1 MMDYT
6 QRYRC
11 GVQVN
16 RQPDDGLSRRVFGS
30 FLTAR
35 IGVSV
40 GRLPQEV
47 AMGEFYRS
55 ECSGTV
61 QVGRVRV
68 FEGLPTV
75 FNCSVLTFG
84 VQ

>member
-1 MMDYT
+1 
-6 QRYRC
+6 
-11 GVQVN
+11 
-16 RQPDDGLSRRVFGS
+16 VFGS

-47 AMGEFYRS
+47 LLEESYRN
-55 ECSGTV
+55 ERSGTV
-61 QVGRVRV
+61 RVGRVRV
-68 FEGLPTV
+68 FEEFLTV
-75 FNCSVLTFG
+75 FNCSVLTSG

>member
-1 MMDYT
+1 ML
-6 QRYRC
+6 RCRC
-11 GVQVN
+11 GVQVD
-16 RQPDDGLSRRVFGS
+16 QEPDDGLSRRVFGS

-35 IGVSV
+35 MGVSV
-40 GRLPQEV
+40 GRLPQEILL
-47 AMGEFYRS
+47 EDFYRS
-55 ECSGTV
+55 ECSETI

-68 FEGLPTV
+68 FEELLSV